1 MVSPVFTKSF
11 WYIKKTNIL
20 LYILV
25 LFYASEFLTKSLE
38 FYGIENYRVGVV
50 FKVCFLVFIFLRKLI
65 PFSLVKGLF
74 ALGILFV
81 LSQFF
86 IDTNISLKYKLLDNS
101 LYFAKYVFIFFLAAY
116 VEDLDKKKETIHKAI
131 NLILVFLKINFIAIL
146 FGLIFK
152 IDLFLT
158 YGHNRFG
165 YDGLIQ
171 INSHASYIYCF
182 ATIYVVYNFIKT
194 KKTPLDFWIIII
206 SGLLIGTK
214 TLYLFYALIGCY
226 LFFYFKLYKK
236 LGFYI
241 LSFGLITSIIL
252 YNESIITFLN
262 THFKAFFKL
271 YYECGFYTAITSTRN
286 LLLME
291 TFSLA
296 FNDYWEPINYFIG
309 GSFFAEVRTEMAFF
323 DLFLF
328 WGAFGMILYM
338 YLYYKYIIKYYLNN
352 SFLKYAIGSV
362 LITAFLGGNF
372 FTNAVIAIYIVV
384 FTSFF
389 RLNSKT

>member
-11 WYIKKTNIL
+11 WCLKKTNIL

-25 LFYASEFLTKSLE
+25 LFYASEFLTKLLE

-50 FKVCFLVFIFLRKLI
+50 FKVCFLVFVFILKSV
-65 PFSLVKGLF
+65 PFSLLKGLF
-74 ALGILFV
+74 LLGSLFL

-86 IDTNISLKYKLLDNS
+86 IDTTLPLKYKLLDNS
-101 LYFAKYVFIFFLAAY
+101 LFFAKYVFIFFVAVY
-116 VEDLDKKKETIHKAI
+116 VDRLGEKKETINKAI
-131 NLILVFLKINFIAIL
+131 ALILVFLKINFVAIL
-146 FGLIFK
+146 LGLIFK

-171 INSHASYIYCF
+171 INSHASYIYSF

-194 KKTPLDFWIIII
+194 KKTTLDFWIVIL
-206 SGLLIGTK
+206 SGFLIGTK
-214 TLYLFYALIGCY
+214 TLYLFYVLIACY

-236 LGFYI
+236 IWFYV
-241 LSFGLITSIIL
+241 LSFGLIASIIL
-252 YNESIITFLN
+252 YNESVITFLN
-262 THFKAFFKL
+262 THFRAFFKL
-271 YYECGFYTAITSTRN
+271 YYECGFFTAITSTRN
-286 LLLME
+286 LLLIE
-291 TFSLA
+291 TFSIA
-296 FNDYWEPINYFIG
+296 FNDYWMPLNYLIG
-309 GSFFAEVRTEMAFF
+309 GGFFAELRTEMAFL

-328 WGAFGMILYM
+328 WGALGMILYI

-352 SFLKYAIGSV
+352 PFLKYAIGSILV
-362 LITAFLGGNF
+362 TAFLGGNF